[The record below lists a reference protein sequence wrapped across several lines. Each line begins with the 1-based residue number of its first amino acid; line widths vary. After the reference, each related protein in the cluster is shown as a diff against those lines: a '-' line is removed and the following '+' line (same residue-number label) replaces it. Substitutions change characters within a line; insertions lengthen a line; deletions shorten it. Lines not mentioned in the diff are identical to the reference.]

1 MKKIGEDI
9 TPMDVVGGVGK
20 AVLAQFPGANFFIKA
35 VDAIKGNVLQ
45 RRFERWQ
52 ELVNKRLETLDVTV
66 REKLGDNDS
75 FATTLIKATELAAQT
90 NDIKVDYLANAVEYT
105 ASHQIEEDDLIILLN
120 QISRYT
126 ISHFKI
132 LLYFQNPSAYNTKG
146 ETILAGSPLL
156 FFYKRYPAFNKSRA
170 TLVMNELFRD
180 GLITTNSDSTASIS
194 GINSKKTSE
203 LGDLFLS
210 FFGIKESD
218 FNKMPA

>member
-1 MKKIGEDI
+1 M
-9 TPMDVVGGVGK
+9 
-20 AVLAQFPGANFFIKA
+20 
-35 VDAIKGNVLQ
+35 
-45 RRFERWQ
+45 
-52 ELVNKRLETLDVTV
+52 
-66 REKLGDNDS
+66 
-75 FATTLIKATELAAQT
+75 
-90 NDIKVDYLANAVEYT
+90 
-105 ASHQIEEDDLIILLN
+105 
-120 QISRYT
+120 
-126 ISHFKI
+126 
-132 LLYFQNPSAYNTKG
+132 
-146 ETILAGSPLL
+146 AGSPLL